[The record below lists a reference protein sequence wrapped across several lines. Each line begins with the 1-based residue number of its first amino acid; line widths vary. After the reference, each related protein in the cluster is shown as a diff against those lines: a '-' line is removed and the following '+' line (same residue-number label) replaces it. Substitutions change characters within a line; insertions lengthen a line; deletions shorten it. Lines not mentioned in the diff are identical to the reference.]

1 MNQDHKFRRAPIANP
16 EAEQSVLGAILIQPQ
31 YLAEIAAIVSPDSFY
46 WENHSLIFRAML
58 DLQERGDPVDLATV
72 TLLLRERGLLAKIG
86 GPVFLS
92 NLSEQVGFAV
102 NGPHY
107 ARRVQEKYLVRQ
119 LATRTREIFESCV
132 RFNGDSNIADLFL
145 YAESQVQDSINDL
158 GFSEPAVI
166 TGQQLLSKDFS
177 QLPPVLGGGLLPE
190 GCNLMIAGESGEGK
204 SMLRLEMAI
213 HLSLGRDLW
222 GLEIPRARRVLI
234 IQFENTEQLEQVRL
248 KRMLRGLG
256 SDCPGNLLFSSPLAR
271 FNLSEKTD
279 RARLIAAIE
288 KHRAE
293 VVIYDPL
300 SSLHQENENDN
311 TKMRWVMDNLTEIN
325 RRTRTTAI
333 VVHHYGKPGKEE
345 VSGVYRTRGAS
356 SIRDWAD
363 TLIGFSRHKSNDLV
377 LRDLEFLKVRNG
389 PEPKPLI
396 LDRDKDTFLH
406 RVSDGD
412 TVCSPG
418 RVRAIVEDLGGQ
430 AEREELLKAIQR
442 AGGWQQRQAE
452 NYLQNAVTFGH
463 IIGKPHPEDGRK
475 KIYEIV

>member
-1 MNQDHKFRRAPIANP
+1 
-16 EAEQSVLGAILIQPQ
+16 
-31 YLAEIAAIVSPDSFY
+31 
-46 WENHSLIFRAML
+46 
-58 DLQERGDPVDLATV
+58 
-72 TLLLRERGLLAKIG
+72 
-86 GPVFLS
+86 
-92 NLSEQVGFAV
+92 
-102 NGPHY
+102 
-107 ARRVQEKYLVRQ
+107 
-119 LATRTREIFESCV
+119 
-132 RFNGDSNIADLFL
+132 
-145 YAESQVQDSINDL
+145 
-158 GFSEPAVI
+158 
-166 TGQQLLSKDFS
+166 
-177 QLPPVLGGGLLPE
+177 
-190 GCNLMIAGESGEGK
+190 MIAGESGEGK

-213 HLSLGRDLW
+213 HLSLGRESGGW
-222 GLEIPRARRVLI
+222 KFRRARRVLI

-256 SDCPGNLLFSSPLAR
+256 SDCPENLLFSSPLAR

-311 TKMRWVMDNLTEIN
+311 TKMRWVMDNLTETN

-363 TLIGFSRHKSNDLV
+363 TLIGFSRHKSDELV

-396 LDRDKDTFLH
+396 LERDKDTFLH
-406 RVSDGD
+406 RVSDGG

-418 RVRAIVEDLGGQ
+418 RVRAIVEGFGGQ
-430 AEREELLKAIQR
+430 VERQPLIRGIQAAVGCQERR
-442 AGGWQQRQAE
+442 ASD
-452 NYLQNAVTFGH
+452 YLQGAITYGYVRSS
-463 IIGKPHPEDGRK
+463 PDPLDARK
-475 KIYEIV
+475 TIYEVV